1 MKKFLIL
8 LICIMSF
15 GMIQAQTVTLSGSVL
30 SAVDNQPIPGVSIVV
45 MGTTVGTSTSI
56 DGDFSLD
63 VPEASSTLMFSF
75 VGMVT
80 QTYDIDFANP
90 SSIDILMEEDF
101 LNLEEI
107 IVTGYSTRV
116 KNSITGSTVQVKA
129 DEFKDIPVTSIDQ
142 TLQGK
147 VAGLTI
153 SSTSGTPGSMQDIRI
168 RGVGS
173 ITAGNDPL
181 IVVDGVPVVNQ
192 DFSGSSDRTSLS
204 ALASINS
211 NDVETITVLKDA
223 SATSAYGA
231 RGSNGVIVI
240 TTKKGRVGKT
250 QFNLS
255 AYYGFQNKASP
266 GKDVLTGVQREKLYL
281 DGVYNTY
288 GVDEG
293 FTREGAFDWA
303 LGQEFG
309 GAALYDSWHADGS
322 PEGNWEEAMRNK
334 NAPD

>member
-1 MKKFLIL
+1 MLMKKFVIL
-8 LICIMSF
+8 LICIMSI
-15 GMIQAQTVTLSGSVL
+15 GMVQAQTVTLSGRVL
-30 SAVDNQPIPGVSIVV
+30 SAADNQPVPGASVVV
-45 MGTTVGTSTSI
+45 MGTTIGTSTSI
-56 DGDFSLD
+56 DGEFSLD
-63 VPEASSTLMFSF
+63 VPETSSTLMFSY

-80 QTYDIDFANP
+80 QTYEINY
-90 SSIDILMEEDF
+90 SSPTSIEITMEEDF

-129 DEFKDIPVTSIDQ
+129 DEIKDIPVTSVDQ

-153 SSTSGTPGSMQDIRI
+153 STSSGTPGAIQDIRI

-181 IVVDGVPVVNQ
+181 IVIDGVPVVNP
-192 DFSGSSDRTSLS
+192 DFSGSTDRSSLS

-211 NDVETITVLKDA
+211 NDIETITVLKDA

-255 AYYGFQNKASP
+255 ASYGFQNKASH
-266 GKDVLTGVQREKLYL
+266 G
-281 DGVYNTY
+281 
-288 GVDEG
+288 
-293 FTREGAFDWA
+293 
-303 LGQEFG
+303 
-309 GAALYDSWHADGS
+309 
-322 PEGNWEEAMRNK
+322 
-334 NAPD
+334 